1 MQDGLLLD
9 PQKFEIFEERGSG
22 KQGVLA
28 CEKLREHWT
37 PQLEA
42 EMLEAFI
49 RLYYDDLYRE
59 SGPVDPVE
67 FEAYWPE
74 LKTPADLIPYTGTEV
89 YLYALADAVYGRDK
103 ATGDYGSL
111 HVPLCVILKLNCPWE
126 EEHGWAAVFIEETL
140 VKVDIDIVDCVWLD
154 YP

>member
-1 MQDGLLLD
+1 MSNTAA
-9 PQKFEIFEERGSG
+9 EIRAYADAT
-22 KQGVLA
+22 GVSVPA
-28 CEKLREHWT
+28 KAT
-37 PQLEA
+37 KA

-126 EEHGWAAVFIEETL
+126 EEHGWAAVFIEETT
-140 VKVDIDIVDCVWLD
+140 
-154 YP
+154 